1 MNEVNLRRADVSTQD
16 THTTQASKIEQ
27 NRQLAH
33 AESWMDKLS
42 SVFSKAVASFTNPP
56 VDEDKA
62 MKQLNDL
69 FKELKNDAKSPLT
82 GGTEH
87 SLSLKI
93 EMALRKHKTE
103 AQTSLSDPAT
113 LLRKM
118 LTEENLIKVSG
129 GHWFDGLHLDVGM
142 DHLFARIVGAN
153 PKDEKAMAKIERMNL
168 EQTKPALYQWLSKE
182 VYAAVA
188 KGTPSKAD
196 IQKIGMSYISSAGVG
211 MALGSLGPVGT
222 GLSIAWYSCQ
232 ILKQLSQEGLMNTVN
247 SQMKAQLDTWM
258 GAKMAG
264 GIVSAADDL
273 ELFTHLGDWLSGIT
287 PESMAGRMNTHQPGA
302 TMADT
307 GGKGPELTLLT
318 APTISGGEKVAK
330 NVDAEGW
337 IANSVLNWENTD
349 VAEKMLMKI
358 KTCYEF
364 LLPEQDTAP
373 EVCSSSP
380 NSANTTA
387 MAPPTK
393 MVKSV
398 VEEGMAEKIRVLDG
412 EGKLKQRLRL
422 ANADTPVELSNA
434 KVPNK
439 MSGTV
444 ATTVAPSRF
453 QLRPEKSSGGET
465 AVSPTGSKIENTAER
480 TNAALAKK
488 PDEEMLLQEIGRSFV
503 SPKDNLQGVKIVPTG
518 PSSVSNMLT
527 TLAVTLVAGKAAGAV
542 AFMAQQFKTAES
554 KPTSLSELA
563 NKKPEPE
570 NLFVANKPI
579 IYQALDSLSDN
590 VIRTALAEHPHEL
603 NEDKLHELYSYAKED
618 YAKIIIKGI
627 AFIAENYVDS
637 KIIKAIQ
644 QARVSANLTDDV
656 ALVDMLKDKK
666 FIVEIS
672 KMLAKGEFEHPS
684 LQACNLE
691 KLMEPILSRT
701 PVMAFDV
708 ELGLNSEYS
717 TRLTDKI
724 DSYFFPDGG
733 AEVKLAAMKAINE
746 KIKYS
751 IMQVCQNEYSKMHE
765 GVSNQHIFNKFGM
778 NDYEYWYTA
787 KGAANQ
793 VQDLSS
799 SITDAE
805 LNRYILSA
813 ANNTGNGTPIPLN
826 KYAELVESFN
836 NVKANTV
843 DYLKNFNINT
853 LVDEIVLD
861 EIRKIP
867 TLQNANLDDIVS
879 INDLTKKKDLSLKE
893 VALGDIFRNYPSSRY
908 IAIFSKADENKPYHK
923 HDVNLKESLI
933 KLADRVEV
941 RLEKTIRNNL
951 SRPDAESVV
960 KNFIGISF
968 KTQLIDYMKKASV
981 EDSREFGPAI
991 NDILAGTTKPKLMAM
1006 LEYPMSNIIALK
1018 GIGERYLAVS
1028 TLTQESK
1035 IIPNRQGLENDQSL
1049 QNWLLH
1055 HLSFYDSQRNMVK
1068 TSFTPKMLDPLYGIT
1083 HYEYPVKYSE
1093 TGDYTSDLTQRH
1105 IDRLRS
1111 DPDVLIKTHF
1121 EQEVDTILSAGIGAL
1136 GFLSVGVIL
1145 TPASALGA
1153 FCSAA
1158 MGMGIS
1164 AMQVAKY
1171 FVADTP
1177 DEKMDA
1183 LFEAVMSGVFDT
1195 ALEITQ
1201 AIKLFRQQ
1209 MSSALK
1215 SGLKNTPNNFSLP
1228 DSKINIAPKPADYR
1242 KAKPIAEGTAAKI
1255 YSVDDYLIKEFKR
1268 PLKEGDF
1275 SKDHLLLKQ
1284 SKTNSYSGAL
1294 REANN
1299 NAVAFNRLYGE
1310 GSSVVFIDNIG
1321 NSKIVSMKMPKIPGE
1336 SLQSILKNDNLQQ
1349 MKNIRKSLSDE
1360 NTIQSIIDRT
1370 LADLKKNGIMHDDI
1384 NLANI
1389 MFNPETD
1396 KFTLIDFD
1404 RARISP
1410 KKDGLIPELSASQM
1424 NPMEKKFKADLN
1436 EFKRSIDKL
1445 EKLENNSIKLDFDN
1459 LDRNRDLIRTC
1470 SPLITAS
1477 RQTRGVLSCTE
1488 PSPDF
1493 LKLPPLVND
1502 RVQLID
1508 AEFDR
1513 LNKALV
1519 SRDAK
1524 PTNHNDI
1531 FTTTVTTLKD
1541 LESLKDPNY
1550 QAKFIFVKN
1559 AKGNQQL
1566 IIGGIGKKTDVKT
1579 ISHPSLLTEIT
1590 IDNSN
1595 LEIQS
1600 AGYIGMTKKGVA
1612 YLLNTSG
1619 HYKPTYDHLRS
1630 AQNFLKEVVG
1640 VENVHKVESF
1650 TIKHQWLKRIDKVF
1664 L

>member
-1 MNEVNLRRADVSTQD
+1 MNEVKLSRANVSTQD
-16 THTTQASKIEQ
+16 THTTQASKTEQ

-33 AESWMDKLS
+33 ADSWINKLS
-42 SVFSKAVASFTNPP
+42 SVFSESVASFTNPP
-56 VDEDKA
+56 VDEAKA
-62 MKQLNDL
+62 MEQLNDL
-69 FKELKNDAKSPLT
+69 FKELKKDAKSPLN

-87 SLSLKI
+87 SLSVKI

-103 AQTSLSDPAT
+103 AQTPLSDPAT

-211 MALGSLGPVGT
+211 LALASLGTVGT

-264 GIVSAADDL
+264 GVISAADDL
-273 ELFTHLGDWLSGIT
+273 ELFAHLGDWLSGIT
-287 PESMAGRMNTHQPGA
+287 PESIAGRMNTHQPGA
-302 TMADT
+302 TMVDT
-307 GGKGPELTLLT
+307 GGQGPELTLLT
-318 APTISGGEKVAK
+318 APTISGGERVPK

-349 VAEKMLMKI
+349 VPQNLLMKA

-387 MAPPTK
+387 MALPTK

-412 EGKLKQRLRL
+412 EGNLKQRLRL

-488 PDEEMLLQEIGRSFV
+488 PEEEMLLQEIGRSFV
-503 SPKDNLQGVKIVPTG
+503 SPRDNLQGVNIVPTD
-518 PSSVSNMLT
+518 PSYVSNMLT

-563 NKKPEPE
+563 NKQPEPE
-570 NLFVANKPI
+570 NPFAANKPI
-579 IYQALDSLSDN
+579 IYQALDSLSAD
-590 VIRTALAEHPHEL
+590 VIRTAFADHPHEL
-603 NEDKLHELYSYAKED
+603 NEDKLYELYSYAKED
-618 YAKIIIKGI
+618 YAKIIIEGI
-627 AFIAENYVDS
+627 AFISENYVDS
-637 KIIKAIQ
+637 KIITAIQ
-644 QARVSANLTDDV
+644 QARVRSNLPDDV
-656 ALVDMLKDKK
+656 ALVDMLKNKQ
-666 FIVEIS
+666 FILEIS
-672 KMLAKGEFEHPS
+672 KMLADGQFEHPS

-708 ELGLNSEYS
+708 EVGLVSEYS
-717 TRLTDKI
+717 SRLTAKI

-746 KIKYS
+746 KPKPS
-751 IMQVCQNEYSKMHE
+751 IMQMYEKEYDKMHE
-765 GVSNQHIFNKFGM
+765 AVSNEHALNKFGM
-778 NDYEYWYTA
+778 NDYEYWYTE
-787 KGAANQ
+787 KGAANT

-799 SITDAE
+799 TITDAE
-805 LNRYILSA
+805 LDGYIVSA
-813 ANNTGNGTPIPLN
+813 AYNTGNGIPIPLN
-826 KYAELVESFN
+826 KYAEFIENFN
-836 NVKANTV
+836 NAKANTV
-843 DYLKNFNINT
+843 DYLKNFNINI
-853 LVDEIVLD
+853 LVDDICLD

-867 TLQNANLDDIVS
+867 TLQNANLEDRVS
-879 INDLTKKKDLSLKE
+879 LYDLNKRMDLSLKE
-893 VALGDIFRNYPSSRY
+893 VALGGIFKNYPSSRTV
-908 IAIFSKADENKPYHK
+908 AIFSKADENKPYHQ
-923 HDVNLKESLI
+923 HDINFKESVI
-933 KLADRVEV
+933 KLAGNVEA
-941 RLEKTIRNNL
+941 RLEETIRNNL
-951 SRPDAESVV
+951 SRPDANSVV

-981 EDSREFGPAI
+981 EDLREFGPAI
-991 NDILAGTTKPKLMAM
+991 NDILAGTTQPKLMAM

-1035 IIPNRQGLENDQSL
+1035 IVPNSQGLENDQSL
-1049 QNWLLH
+1049 QHWLLY

-1068 TSFTPKMLDPLYGIT
+1068 TSFTPELVDPLYGIT
-1083 HYEYPVKYSE
+1083 RYEYPVKYSE

-1105 IDRLRS
+1105 IDKLNS
-1111 DPDVLIKTHF
+1111 DPDVLIKTRF
-1121 EQEVDTILSAGIGAL
+1121 EQEVDTVLSAGIDFL
-1136 GFLSVGVIL
+1136 GILSVGVIL
-1145 TPASALGA
+1145 TPASALGV
-1153 FCSAA
+1153 FCSVA

-1183 LFEAVMSGVFDT
+1183 LLEAVMSGVFDT

-1201 AIKLFRQQ
+1201 AIKFFRQQ
-1209 MSSALK
+1209 MSLAIK
-1215 SGLKNTPNNFSLP
+1215 SGLKNTPNNFRLP
-1228 DSKINIAPKPADYR
+1228 DSKINIASIPADYR

-1275 SKDHLLLKQ
+1275 SKDNLLLTQ
-1284 SKTNSYSGAL
+1284 SKTNSFSGAL
-1294 REANN
+1294 HEANN

-1310 GSSVVFIDNIG
+1310 GSSFVFIDNIG
-1321 NSKIVSMKMPKIPGE
+1321 DSKIVSMKMPKIPGE
-1336 SLQSILKNDNLQQ
+1336 SLESILKQDNLQQ
-1349 MKNIRKSLSDE
+1349 MKNIRNSLSDE

-1396 KFTLIDFD
+1396 KFNLVDFD
-1404 RARISP
+1404 RARISS

-1424 NPMEKKFKADLN
+1424 TPMENKFKADLN
-1436 EFKRSIDKL
+1436 EFKRNIDKL
-1445 EKLENNSIKLDFDN
+1445 EQLENNAIKLDFDN
-1459 LDRNRDLIRTC
+1459 LDKNPNLIRTC

-1477 RQTRGVLSCTE
+1477 RHTRGIISCTAA
-1488 PSPDF
+1488 SPEF
-1493 LKLPPLVND
+1493 LELPPLVND
-1502 RVQLID
+1502 RLNLID
-1508 AEFDR
+1508 AEFKR
-1513 LNKALV
+1513 LNEAV
-1519 SRDAK
+1519 A
-1524 PTNHNDI
+1524 NHEDI
-1531 FTTTVTTLKD
+1531 FTTTVTTARD
-1541 LESLKDPNY
+1541 IQRLKDPKY
-1550 QAKFIFVKN
+1550 QAKFIFVQN
-1559 AKGNQQL
+1559 AQGDQQL
-1566 IIGGIGKKTDVKT
+1566 IIGGIGKKTDVKK
-1579 ISHPSLLTEIT
+1579 ISHPSLLSIMT
-1590 IDNSN
+1590 IDGKD

-1600 AGYIGMTKKGVA
+1600 AGYIGMKKNGNA

-1619 HYKPTYDHLRS
+1619 HYKPTYDHLRA
-1630 AQNFLKEVVG
+1630 AQKFLIDVVG
-1640 VENVHKVESF
+1640 VKNVHKVESF
-1650 TIKHQWLKRIDKVF
+1650 TIKHHWLKYISRIF
-1664 L
+1664 T